1 MSIGRNILS
10 ITLAASLV
18 ACGGGDSSS
27 GGGPVAGGGTPT
39 PTPST
44 GTCSLSARQDFAFAV
59 LDEWYLF
66 PDLLDRSVNK
76 NNFSTVQSYLD
87 ALVAPARAAGQDKG
101 FTFITSIQEENDLI
115 ANGSSA
121 GFGIRLAYDTAANR
135 VFVIEAFENAPAFPQ
150 GFDRGVELIQ
160 LGTNAATLESISTIM
175 AAEGPNGVIS
185 RLGDSTPG
193 LQRTFVIRQKNGTQS
208 QVTVTK
214 ADYSLDAVSDRY
226 GAQIINDNGK
236 QVGYLNLRTFIVGS
250 ADRDLQAAFQ
260 NFSDQGVTEIILD
273 FRYNGG
279 GLVRI
284 GELMGDLMRGN
295 NTGQVFSRTV
305 LRPSKSNEN
314 TTRLF
319 RSTANFADQAQNAPA
334 IAIPSINVTK
344 MAVIGRGGTASAS
357 ELVANA
363 FLPYVGNDFALV
375 GANTSGK
382 PVGQFGFDLAACD
395 DRIRAV
401 TFQTVNADGNGE
413 YFDGLAS
420 VVPNT
425 CRADDDIFNALGDPA
440 EDSVATA
447 LDFLRNGAA
456 ACTAI
461 AGTPGV
467 QGALGVRER
476 RELLQPETPSAV
488 QREIP
493 GLY

>member
-1 MSIGRNILS
+1 MSIGRNIIS

-18 ACGGGDSSS
+18 ACGGDSPQGPI
-27 GGGPVAGGGTPT
+27 GGGGGGTPT

-66 PDLLDRSVNK
+66 PDLLDRTVNK
-76 NNFSTVQSYLD
+76 NNFTTVQSYLD

-101 FTFITSIQEENDLI
+101 FTFITSIEEENDLI

-160 LGTNAATLESISTIM
+160 LGTNAATLESISSIM
-175 AAEGPNGVIS
+175 AAEGPSGVIS
-185 RLGDSTPG
+185 RLGASTAG
-193 LQRTFVIRQKNGTQS
+193 LQRTFVIRQQDSTER

-214 ADYSLDAVSDRY
+214 ADYALDAVSDRY

-236 QVGYLNLRTFIVGS
+236 QVGYLNLRTFIVAS

-284 GELMGDLMRGN
+284 AELMGDLMRGN
-295 NTGQVFSRTV
+295 NTGEVFSRTV
-305 LRPSKSNEN
+305 LRPSKSSEN
-314 TTRLF
+314 STRLF
-319 RSTANFADQAQNAPA
+319 RSTASFSGTSAAV
-334 IAIPSINVTK
+334 AIPSINVTK
-344 MAVIGRGGTASAS
+344 MAVIGRDGTASAS

-363 FLPYVGNDFALV
+363 FLPYVGDNFALV

-413 YFDGLAS
+413 YFNGLAG

-425 CRADDDIFNALGDPA
+425 CRAEDDITNALGNPA

-447 LDFLRNGAA
+447 LAFLRSGAS

-461 AGTPGV
+461 AGTAGV
-467 QGALGVRER
+467 QGLQSVQER
-476 RELLQPETPSAV
+476 RELLQPAAPSAV